1 MAPSS
6 SSPREGARDFN
17 VDLTENQNRLRASG
31 FLYKLLPF
39 FDGPC
44 HTSLATFF
52 LSSTVLEFIHD
63 EASGFDR
70 HCTGS
75 AW

>member
-1 MAPSS
+1 MA
-6 SSPREGARDFN
+6 
-17 VDLTENQNRLRASG
+17 LQASG

-39 FDGPC
+39 FDDLC
-44 HTSLATFF
+44 HSPLATFF
-52 LSSTVLEFIHD
+52 LSSIVLEFIYD

-75 AW
+75 VW